1 MVPSSRLRVQAGRAG
16 GRYGDEGL
24 DRAGPRVRA
33 AGGSE
38 MKTLG
43 CQARDHN
50 CLSWVRSGRHFKFEP
65 GVATGS
71 RCSTGKDPSERGPV
85 VVGPVR
91 VGVRLDA
98 RCGPGS
104 VARQRLGGQSIPS
117 QPMISCRSRAARGR
131 CSHAGSG
138 DIVSVPGP
146 APGSVGCPVRP
157 GCSLLGRVAL
167 GGAAAVERS
176 VRYGCW
182 QTARVT
188 RIESARSRGR
198 FRGVRSLDDPVVLGD
213 PTASESVFLH

>member
-1 MVPSSRLRVQAGRAG
+1 MPRGRCECRPAGPC
-16 GRYGDEGL
+16 GDEGL
-24 DRAGPRVRA
+24 DRAGPRARA

-43 CQARDHN
+43 CQARDQN
-50 CLSWVRSGRHFKFEP
+50 CLSWIRSGRHFKFEP

-91 VGVRLDA
+91 VGVRLGA

-146 APGSVGCPVRP
+146 APGSVGCPRP
-157 GCSLLGRVAL
+157 ARLFTPWPSGVGRC
-167 GGAAAVERS
+167 G
-176 VRYGCW
+176 
-182 QTARVT
+182 
-188 RIESARSRGR
+188 RSRAFGEIWLLAD
-198 FRGVRSLDDPVVLGD
+198 GPGD
-213 PTASESVFLH
+213 

>member
-1 MVPSSRLRVQAGRAG
+1 VGSTYYLPRGRCECRPAGPC
-16 GRYGDEGL
+16 GDEGL
-24 DRAGPRVRA
+24 DRAGPRARA

-43 CQARDHN
+43 CQARDQN
-50 CLSWVRSGRHFKFEP
+50 CLSWIRSGRHFKFEP

-91 VGVRLDA
+91 VGVRLGA

-138 DIVSVPGP
+138 DVCRSRARRPGRWVAPSGP
-146 APGSVGCPVRP
+146 AVHSLAEWRWEVRP
-157 GCSLLGRVAL
+157 
-167 GGAAAVERS
+167 
-176 VRYGCW
+176 
-182 QTARVT
+182 Q
-188 RIESARSRGR
+188 
-198 FRGVRSLDDPVVLGD
+198 
-213 PTASESVFLH
+213 